1 MHIQLPRNLQLNS
14 HNSINRRLKWN
25 KMNTNKLL
33 NRFNNKANEWLEDL
47 RMMEEEVIHIRPAE
61 KSWAMAEVYDHVM
74 RVARSY
80 QIPNLKKSVTE
91 YAKRKKGKN
100 KYGIAIFNI
109 GFRKNVHMKM
119 EEFPQPLVEAFT
131 PVKRDKHELLDDF
144 SAFIKEVNDLRH
156 ILEKSSKKDKHYHP
170 MFGDINTK
178 EWFALIELHIWQH
191 DKQREKIKKYIAIK
205 EL

>member
-1 MHIQLPRNLQLNS
+1 
-14 HNSINRRLKWN
+14 
-25 KMNTNKLL
+25 MNTNKLL
-33 NRFNNKANEWLEDL
+33 DRFNNKANEWLEDL
-47 RMMEEEVIHIRPAE
+47 RMLEEEVIHMRPTE
-61 KSWAMAEVYDHVM
+61 KTWAMSEVYDHVM

-80 QIPNLKKSVTE
+80 QIPNMKKSVTE
-91 YAKRKKGKN
+91 HAKRKKRKN

-109 GFRKNVHMKM
+109 GYRKNVHMKM

-144 SAFIKEVNDLRH
+144 SAFIKEVNDLRD
-156 ILEKSSKKDKHYHP
+156 ILETSTKNDKHYHP

-191 DKQREKIKKYIAIK
+191 DKQREKIKKYIATK